1 MLVFSRAAAR
11 AFRALLRRS
20 VMAAAPRG
28 PCPPILA
35 VADGAAVTLQ
45 AVGHDVGLSLRAPP
59 TPGSPGQLAF
69 PGELLARVEGTAD
82 TPVTLELVSPD
93 SGLLRWEDKH
103 VPQQAEFVPL
113 PADQLPALLDV
124 PQRWTALSP
133 TFLEALDNACRTSVR
148 HPPRYALDHVQ
159 LRGKA
164 GQLVASDGK
173 QLLVQG
179 GWKMPFADE
188 VLVPAVPVFA
198 ARELTGAD
206 VVRLGRAG
214 PWLVVEA
221 GPWSVHLKVN
231 AEGRFPDVQRVI
243 PRDPDRTCLLLD
255 EADAE
260 FLMDALPGLPGAAD
274 EAQPLTLDLGKEV
287 VVRAR
292 SDEQPPS
299 EVLLA
304 RSEVKGAPLRLCL
317 NRKLLFRALRLGF
330 RIFGLQDAAKPIV
343 ARDGD
348 RLFVTVPLD
357 AKAALASTPDSV
369 RVCSGPANPDHPRPI
384 EKEEVVMTTP
394 NGNHNGRASEPP
406 SALDPLEEVEALK
419 LAMQEAL
426 NRCTRLT
433 ASLRQF
439 RKQRKVVESA
449 VASLRQFNFS
459 Q

>member
-1 MLVFSRAAAR
+1 MLVFSRAATR

-35 VADGAAVTLQ
+35 VADGDAVTLQ
-45 AVGHDVGLSLRAPP
+45 AVGHDVGLSLRTPP
-59 TPGSPGQLAF
+59 TPGNTGQLAF

-82 TPVTLELVSPD
+82 TLVTLELVSAD
-93 SGLLRWEDKH
+93 SGRLRWEDKH

-113 PADQLPALLDV
+113 PEDQVPALLEV

-133 TFLEALDNACRTSVR
+133 TFLEALNDACRTSVR
-148 HPPRYALDHVQ
+148 HPPRYSLDHVQ
-159 LRGKA
+159 MRAKA
-164 GQLVASDGK
+164 GQLVATDGK

-179 GWKMPFADE
+179 GWKMPFADDM
-188 VLVPAVPVFA
+188 LVPAVPVFA
-198 ARELTGAD
+198 ARELAGAD

-214 PWLVVEA
+214 QWLVVEA

-231 AEGRFPDVQRVI
+231 ADGRFPDVQRVI
-243 PRDPDRTCLLLD
+243 PRDPDRTRLQLD

-260 FLMDALPGLPGAAD
+260 FLMDALPGLPGADD

-287 VVRAR
+287 MVRAR
-292 SDEQPPS
+292 SEGQPPT

-304 RSEVKGAPLRLCL
+304 RSEVKGAPLRLCV

-330 RIFGLQDAAKPIV
+330 RIFGLQDAARPIV
-343 ARDGD
+343 AHDGE

-357 AKAALASTPDSV
+357 AKAALAAAPDKV
-369 RVCSGPANPDHPRPI
+369 RICSGPTDPDRPGPI
-384 EKEEVVMTTP
+384 EKEEVAMTTP
-394 NGNHNGRASEPP
+394 NGNSNGRAPEPANAP
-406 SALDPLEEVEALK
+406 DPLEEVEALK
-419 LAMQEAL
+419 LVLQEAL

-449 VASLRQFNFS
+449 VASLRQFNFT